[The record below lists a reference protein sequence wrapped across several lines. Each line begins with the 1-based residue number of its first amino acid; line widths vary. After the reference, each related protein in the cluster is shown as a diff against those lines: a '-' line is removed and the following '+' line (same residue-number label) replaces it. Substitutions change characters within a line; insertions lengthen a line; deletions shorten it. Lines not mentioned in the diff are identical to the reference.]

1 MNFDLH
7 DLAPRD
13 RYKLL
18 SGVVVPRPIAWA
30 TTLNEDGRV
39 NAAPFSFFNLM
50 GYDPPIVAL
59 APSNRPDGTP
69 KDTAQNIRAR
79 HAFVVNVVDEK
90 MAEHMNLT
98 ATAFPP
104 GVDELDQAGLTTAPS
119 MQIDVPRI
127 AEAPASLECR
137 EVTTLEIGRTRIV
150 LGEVL
155 HLHVRD
161 DLVDPARLYVHAE
174 RLHAVGRMHGGGWYT
189 RTNELF
195 QLHRLALDAV
205 SPTHPNPVDDHAR

>member
-1 MNFDLH
+1 MTFDLH
-7 DLAPRD
+7 DLTPRD

-18 SGVVVPRPIAWA
+18 SGVIVPRPIAWT
-30 TTLNEDGRV
+30 TTLDDAGRV

-50 GYDPPIVAL
+50 GYDPPVVAL
-59 APSNRPDGTP
+59 GPSNRPDGTP

-79 HAFVVNVVDEK
+79 HAFVVNIVDETL
-90 MAEHMNLT
+90 AERMNLT

-104 GVDELDQAGLTTAPS
+104 GVDELAQAGLSTVPS
-119 MQIDVPRI
+119 VQIDVPRI

-137 EVTTLEIGRTRIV
+137 EVATLEIGRTRIV

-155 HLHVRD
+155 HLHLRD
-161 DLVDPARLYVHAE
+161 DLVDPVRLRVHAD
-174 RLHAVGRMHGGGWYT
+174 RLHAIGRMHGGGWYT

-195 QLHRLALDAV
+195 QMHRLALDAV
-205 SPTHPNPVDDHAR
+205 SPEPVDDQVR